1 MTTTPNKSTEEQAV
15 SEDSLRAVIDES
27 AITENYRFRPLMARA
42 LLIVPSLI
50 ERLEAADYI
59 VENAGRLPSF
69 MWENETAKQA
79 LKRAEYWEK
88 EAKQE
93 AILADWNAEMASEG
107 LL

>member
-1 MTTTPNKSTEEQAV
+1 MTTTTNKSTEEQAV
-15 SEDSLRAVIDES
+15 SEDAFRQVIDES
-27 AITENYRFRPLMARA
+27 ALRKNYYFRPLLVRA
-42 LLIVPSLI
+42 LMSVPSLI

-88 EAKQE
+88 DAKQE
-93 AILADWNAEMASEG
+93 AVLADWNAAMASEG